1 MFSPGRGNLLIYI
14 TKNQLSQV
22 EYLIDQSIQG
32 NHVLFD
38 LDTVRKVFWNGP
50 TPFSPPLTDED
61 AYSVEHHLERLISQ
75 PSLGEKRAYLEAL
88 DSETYEKVVK
98 TYFNI
103 VENNIYENLE
113 VRH

>member
-1 MFSPGRGNLLIYI
+1 MIYI
-14 TKNQLSQV
+14 SKEQLSQV

-38 LDTVRKVFWNGP
+38 LDTLRRVFWNE
-50 TPFSPPLTDED
+50 SPHSYSRDVSKED
-61 AYSVEHHLERLISQ
+61 AYSVEHHIEQLMQEPTLAQ
-75 PSLGEKRAYLEAL
+75 KKAYLEQL
-88 DSETYEKVVK
+88 DQGTFERVVK

-103 VENNIYENLE
+103 VENNLMENQE